1 MGIEP
6 NRAKNYDFLK
16 VVAAFGCGFGLITC
30 KKRGRCR
37 MITPVIKAFW
47 GL

>member
-16 VVAAFGCGFGLITC
+16 VVADFGCGFGLITC
-30 KKRGRCR
+30 KKRGRRR
-37 MITPVIKAFW
+37 MIAPVTKAFC